1 MSRRHLIISG
11 TGRAGTTF
19 LVQLMTE
26 LGMDTGFADTRSGV
40 FSNCDAGME
49 RDIRDPDCPY
59 VVKSPRLCHDLEA
72 VLRDRSVVVDHAIVP
87 IRNLYAAAE
96 SRRNVTLRS
105 GTSFGSGEVPG
116 GLWLTS
122 RPDQQESVLAV
133 QFHQLMLT
141 ITAFEIPITM
151 LQFPRL
157 IKDPNYLWEKL
168 APLLDGIGPEH
179 FAAAFRRVVR
189 PELIHNFGEVDQP
202 ITP

>member
-151 LQFPRL
+151 LQIPRL

>member
-59 VVKSPRLCHDLEA
+59 VVKSPRLCHDLDA

-122 RPDQQESVLAV
+122 RPDQQEFVLAV

>member
-1 MSRRHLIISG
+1 MRGQFQTSFCDREGVNGKL
-11 TGRAGTTF
+11 
-19 LVQLMTE
+19 LL
-26 LGMDTGFADTRSGV
+26 FAVG
-40 FSNCDAGME
+40 
-49 RDIRDPDCPY
+49 
-59 VVKSPRLCHDLEA
+59 HDLEA